1 VAFVLAFVL
10 RIVYLSYLKANDPNF
25 YQPADGTDM
34 LTYHNFA
41 QQIDFDKEGFFW

>member
-10 RIVYLSYLKANDPNF
+10 RIVYLSHLKANDPNF